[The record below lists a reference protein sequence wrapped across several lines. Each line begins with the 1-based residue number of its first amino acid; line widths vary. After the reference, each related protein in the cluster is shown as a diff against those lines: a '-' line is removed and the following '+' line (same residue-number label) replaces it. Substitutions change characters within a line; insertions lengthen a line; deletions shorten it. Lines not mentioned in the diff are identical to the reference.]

1 MTKRTNTGINTT
13 LQTNTKKQ
21 HQIDKIFQYRAK
33 KKKGG
38 GGEEK
43 YKIHQ
48 AVVEAAINPSDQLT
62 RDTDDKG

>member
-33 KKKGG
+33 KKRKG